1 MIPSTFAYAA
11 PRTLH
16 DALSILAANDDETK
30 IMAGGQSLIPLL
42 KLRLASP
49 ALLMD
54 ISRLD
59 DLREIEEAPSA
70 FRIGA
75 LVTHERLISDDAV
88 ARSWPIVRDAGE
100 DLADPLVRNRGTFGG
115 SLAHADP
122 AGDWPAVAL
131 ATDVLVRV
139 QSLRG
144 AREIPIRDFFT
155 YLFTADLADDEIL
168 THVELAKPETG
179 TVAAYV
185 KFAHPASGYAV
196 AAAGVRLTI
205 DVTGTCSA
213 ARVAL
218 TGVAT
223 TPLRSPG
230 AERALE
236 GSVVDA
242 SAIREAVEH
251 AADGIEVMGDAYAPV
266 EYRRHLIGV
275 VTGRAIRRALD
286 RGAVTA
292 RQAREASHD

>member
-11 PRTLH
+11 PDTLH
-16 DALSILAANDDETK
+16 DALSILAASDDDTK

-49 ALLMD
+49 AVVMD
-54 ISRLD
+54 ISRLEN
-59 DLREIEEAPSA
+59 LREIEETSTA

-75 LVTHERLISDDAV
+75 LVTHDRLINDDTIT
-88 ARSWPIVRDAGE
+88 RTWSIIKDAGE

-131 ATDVLVRV
+131 ATDAVVHV

-144 AREIPIRDFFT
+144 AREIPINDFFT
-155 YLFTADLADDEIL
+155 YLFTADIADDEIL
-168 THVELAKPETG
+168 TDIEVAKPAPG
-179 TVAAYV
+179 TVTAYV
-185 KFAHPASGYAV
+185 KIAHPASGYAV
-196 AAAGVRLTI
+196 AAAGVSLTI
-205 DVTGTCSA
+205 DAGGRCRA

-223 TPLRSPG
+223 TPLRSAG

-236 GSVVDA
+236 GGVIDADSV
-242 SAIREAVEH
+242 RLAVEH
-251 AADGIEVMGDAYAPV
+251 AADGIDVMGDTYAPA

-275 VTGRAIRRALD
+275 VTGRAIQRALD
-286 RGAVTA
+286 R
-292 RQAREASHD
+292 RL

>member
-1 MIPSTFAYAA
+1 
-11 PRTLH
+11 
-16 DALSILAANDDETK
+16 LSILAADDDTK
-30 IMAGGQSLIPLL
+30 VMAGGQSLIPLL

-49 ALLMD
+49 AVVMD

-59 DLREIEEAPSA
+59 NLREIEETPTA

-75 LVTHERLISDDAV
+75 LVTHERLINDDAV
-88 ARSWPIVRDAGE
+88 TQTLSIITDAGE

-131 ATDVLVRV
+131 AADAVVHV

-144 AREIPIRDFFT
+144 AREIPIKDFFT
-155 YLFTADLADDEIL
+155 YLFTADIADDEIL
-168 THVELAKPETG
+168 THIELAKPVPG
-179 TVAAYV
+179 TVSAYV
-185 KFAHPASGYAV
+185 KIAHPASGYAV
-196 AAAGVRLTI
+196 AAAGVSLTI
-205 DVTGTCSA
+205 AAGGTCRA

-223 TPLRSPG
+223 TPLRSAA

-236 GSVVDA
+236 GSVLDA
-242 SAIREAVEH
+242 DAVRMAVEH
-251 AADGIEVMGDAYAPV
+251 AADGIDVMGDTYAPV

-275 VTGRAIRRALD
+275 VTGRAIQRALD
-286 RGAVTA
+286 R
-292 RQAREASHD
+292 RL

>member
-11 PRTLH
+11 PDTLD
-16 DALSILAANDDETK
+16 DALSILSANDEDTK

-42 KLRLASP
+42 KLHLASP
-49 ALLMD
+49 TVILD
-54 ISRLD
+54 ISRLEN
-59 DLREIEEAPSA
+59 LREIEETPSA

-75 LVTHERLISDDAV
+75 LVTHERLINDDAIT
-88 ARSWPIVRDAGE
+88 RTWSSIKDAGE

-131 ATDVLVRV
+131 ATDAVVHV

-144 AREIPIRDFFT
+144 ARDIPIDDFFT
-155 YLFTADLADDEIL
+155 YLFTADIADDEIL
-168 THVELAKPETG
+168 THIELAKPVPG
-179 TVAAYV
+179 TVTAYV
-185 KFAHPASGYAV
+185 KIAHPASGYAV
-196 AAAGVRLTI
+196 AAASVSLTI
-205 DVTGTCSA
+205 DAGGTCRA

-223 TPLRSPG
+223 TPLRSAG

-236 GSVVDA
+236 GVVIDA
-242 SAIREAVEH
+242 AAVRLAVER
-251 AADGIEVMGDAYAPV
+251 AADGIEVMGDTYAPV

-275 VTGRAIRRALD
+275 VTGRAIQRALD
-286 RGAVTA
+286 R
-292 RQAREASHD
+292 RL

>member
-11 PRTLH
+11 PDTLH
-16 DALSILAANDDETK
+16 DALSILAASDDDTK
-30 IMAGGQSLIPLL
+30 VMAGGQSLIPLL

-49 ALLMD
+49 AVVMD
-54 ISRLD
+54 ISRLEN
-59 DLREIEEAPSA
+59 LREIEETPTA

-75 LVTHERLISDDAV
+75 LVTHERLINDNTIT
-88 ARSWPIVRDAGE
+88 RTWPIIEDAGE

-131 ATDVLVRV
+131 ATDAVVHV

-144 AREIPIRDFFT
+144 AREIPIKDFFT
-155 YLFTADLADDEIL
+155 YLFTADIADDEIL
-168 THVELAKPETG
+168 THVELAKPVPG
-179 TVAAYV
+179 TVTAYV
-185 KFAHPASGYAV
+185 KIAHPASGYAV
-196 AAAGVRLTI
+196 AAAGVSLTI
-205 DVTGTCSA
+205 DAGGTCRA

-223 TPLRSPG
+223 TPLRSAG

-236 GSVVDA
+236 GGVIDA
-242 SAIREAVEH
+242 DAVRLAVEH
-251 AADGIEVMGDAYAPV
+251 AADGIDVMGDTYAPV

-275 VTGRAIRRALD
+275 VTGRAIQRALD
-286 RGAVTA
+286 R
-292 RQAREASHD
+292 RL